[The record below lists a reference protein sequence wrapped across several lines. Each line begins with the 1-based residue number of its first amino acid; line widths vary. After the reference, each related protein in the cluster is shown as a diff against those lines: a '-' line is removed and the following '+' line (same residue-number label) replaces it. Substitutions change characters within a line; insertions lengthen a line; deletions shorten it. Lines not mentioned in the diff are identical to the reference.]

1 MLLNSIFLFLTRF
14 NPSRKTI
21 THTAEPREAF
31 IITISV
37 SVIPSKD
44 TSIERCN
51 ANIETKASAKDMFR
65 SVISVADV
73 LRRTFMNFIVASV
86 ILVKAYAAIA
96 IITIICRS
104 CPLSRNTESIT
115 VPASGMDSSINI
127 HPVNLAMKRSP
138 DLERSTTKR
147 TMLKTR

>member
-1 MLLNSIFLFLTRF
+1 MNTEL
-14 NPSRKTI
+14 PK
-21 THTAEPREAF
+21 HAF
-31 IITISV
+31 IIKISELL
-37 SVIPSKD
+37 IPSND

-51 ANIETKASAKDMFR
+51 ANIETSESANEIFLR
-65 SVISVADV
+65 TTSVSDAF
-73 LRRTFMNFIVASV
+73 LRAFIRLIIANTIFVNV
-86 ILVKAYAAIA
+86 YAAMA

-115 VPASGMDSSINI
+115 VPASGIDSSINI

>member
-1 MLLNSIFLFLTRF
+1 M
-14 NPSRKTI
+14 
-21 THTAEPREAF
+21 AF

-37 SVIPSKD
+37 SLIPSND

-51 ANIETKASAKDMFR
+51 ANIETNASAKDMFR
-65 SVISVADV
+65 NAMSVADV
-73 LRRTFMNFIVASV
+73 LRRAFMNFMVASV

-104 CPLSRNTESIT
+104 CPLSRTTESIT

-138 DLERSTTKR
+138 DWERSTTKR